1 MKNNNGASIRK
12 LSSRSLKNNSMRNT
26 FAIMAITLTCTLFT
40 AAFSLLSGAI
50 QKAQET
56 TMHEVG
62 TRSHVGLKAVTT
74 EQYEK
79 VIADPLVKKSGYN
92 IFIGRAD
99 NILKRQAELRYTP
112 YEENLSDMFIELEE
126 GHLPVEKNE
135 IIVDTIIMDELRIP
149 YALGEKVPLTF
160 TFMDRVIEDEFIV
173 SGYYKGDNISH
184 ASELFLSE
192 SYWTQ
197 LKGSLTDDDFKQ
209 WEKDHPNDNGVGLM
223 AVNIYLDNDSNLEEK
238 ITNIIINA
246 GYEPETELNYG
257 VNWAYMGSRI
267 SSLDPI
273 TFAFLILAV
282 SVIFASGY
290 LIIYNI
296 FQISVINDIRFYG
309 LLKTIGTTKKQIRR
323 LISHQAVFLSIIG
336 IPIGLLIGFLIGKAA
351 LPIAMSFGD
360 TTNIDT
366 SLEFN
371 PFIMVF
377 GAVFSAFTVFLSCRK
392 PGKIAGNVSPIEAV
406 KYTDSDFQKRHKKRK
421 RSSRFSA
428 VSMALSNLGR
438 NKRTTVVVT
447 AAISLSIILLAIIM
461 TAVRSFRLDQYI
473 EQRIVGDFLIGNV
486 NITAAS
492 PRSGDLSID
501 EEYLSLADSQEGIE
515 SINKMWVQYATTIK
529 IDENAAKAYRKLDEE
544 GKLRRDKY
552 TNVDGRLTGEDPI
565 DGFAYKYDTALFD
578 NLKVIEGSLDVE
590 KFQNGKYIL
599 LGTMRGEDSITEH
612 DHVYHPGDKV
622 VVESATEDSTVHEIK
637 NEAGETIDVKWENL
651 ANDEYEVMAIVD
663 IPASMNIHRYP
674 SNACDFI
681 LPLQT
686 PALNSECFAVSYQ
699 IADEYQDDFEN
710 AIKYYS
716 ENVNRFMGYMSKESI
731 ANEFNSMLFAIT
743 SIGIAL
749 AATIALIGILNFINA
764 MITEIIARKRE
775 FAMLQSIGM
784 TNAQLKKTLICEG
797 IAYIVISASVS
808 FVLGSLLSW
817 KVLEALNNVFLFFE
831 YRFQLLPF
839 IITLPI
845 LLLVAIL
852 APLLSFKQLKKKSIV
867 ERLRESE

>member
-1 MKNNNGASIRK
+1 
-12 LSSRSLKNNSMRNT
+12 
-26 FAIMAITLTCTLFT
+26 
-40 AAFSLLSGAI
+40 
-50 QKAQET
+50 
-56 TMHEVG
+56 
-62 TRSHVGLKAVTT
+62 
-74 EQYEK
+74 
-79 VIADPLVKKSGYN
+79 
-92 IFIGRAD
+92 
-99 NILKRQAELRYTP
+99 
-112 YEENLSDMFIELEE
+112 
-126 GHLPVEKNE
+126 
-135 IIVDTIIMDELRIP
+135 
-149 YALGEKVPLTF
+149 
-160 TFMDRVIEDEFIV
+160 
-173 SGYYKGDNISH
+173 
-184 ASELFLSE
+184 
-192 SYWTQ
+192 
-197 LKGSLTDDDFKQ
+197 
-209 WEKDHPNDNGVGLM
+209 
-223 AVNIYLDNDSNLEEK
+223 
-238 ITNIIINA
+238 
-246 GYEPETELNYG
+246 
-257 VNWAYMGSRI
+257 
-267 SSLDPI
+267 
-273 TFAFLILAV
+273 
-282 SVIFASGY
+282 
-290 LIIYNI
+290 
-296 FQISVINDIRFYG
+296 VINDIRFYG

-323 LISHQAVFLSIIG
+323 LISHQAVFLSVIG
-336 IPIGLLIGFLIGKAA
+336 IPIGLLIGFLIGKAT
-351 LPIAMSFGD
+351 LPIAMSIGD
-360 TTNIDT
+360 ATNIDT

-406 KYTDSDFQKRHKKRK
+406 KYTDADFTKRYKKRK

-486 NITAAS
+486 NVTNMS
-492 PRSGDLSID
+492 PMTGDASID

-515 SINKMWVQYATTIK
+515 SINKMWVQYATFIK
-529 IDENAAKAYRKLDEE
+529 IDENAAKAFRKLDEE
-544 GKLRRDKY
+544 GKLRHGEND
-552 TNVDGRLTGEDPI
+552 NVDGRLTGEDSI
-565 DGFAYKYDTALFD
+565 DGYAYKYDTALFD
-578 NLKVIEGSLDVE
+578 NLKVIEGSLDAE

-599 LGTMRGEDSITEH
+599 LGTMRGDDSITEH

-622 VVESATEDSTVHEIK
+622 VVESLSEDSTFYEIK
-637 NEAGETIDVKWENL
+637 NEAGETIGIKYENL

-663 IPASMNIHRYP
+663 IPASMNLHRYP
-674 SNACDFI
+674 MNACDFI
-681 LPLQT
+681 LPLPT
-686 PALNSECFAVSYQ
+686 PAVNSECFAVSYQ
-699 IADEYQDDFEN
+699 ISDEYQDDFEN
-710 AIKYYS
+710 AVKYYS
-716 ENVNRFMGYMSKESI
+716 ENVNTFMGYMSKDSI

-784 TNAQLKKTLICEG
+784 TNAQLQKTLICEG
-797 IAYIVISASVS
+797 IAYIAISAGVS

-839 IITLPI
+839 IITIPI
-845 LLLVAIL
+845 LLLVAVL

>member
-1 MKNNNGASIRK
+1 MKNNNGASIRR
-12 LSSRSLKNNSMRNT
+12 LSARSIKNNRMRNT

-40 AAFSLLSGAI
+40 AAFSLMSGAM
-50 QKAQET
+50 QTAQET
-56 TMHEVG
+56 TMREVG
-62 TRSHVGLKAVTT
+62 MKCHVGLKAATT

-135 IIVDTIIMDELRIP
+135 IVVDTIIMDELQIP

-160 TFMDRVIEDEFIV
+160 TFMDEVIEDEFLV
-173 SGYYKGDNISH
+173 SGYYQGDYISH

-192 SYWTQ
+192 SYWKE
-197 LKGSLTDDDFKQ
+197 LKGDLTDDDFKQ
-209 WEKDHPNDNGVGLM
+209 WGKDYPQDKGVGLM
-223 AVNIYLDNDSNLEEK
+223 AVNIYLDNDSDLEKK
-238 ITNIIINA
+238 ISNIIINA
-246 GYEPETELNYG
+246 GYEPGTELDYG
-257 VNWAYMGSRI
+257 VNWAYMGSRM

-273 TFAFLILAV
+273 TCAFLILAV
-282 SVIFASGY
+282 AVIFASGY

-323 LISHQAVFLSIIG
+323 LIKHQAVFLSVIG
-336 IPIGLLIGFLIGKAA
+336 IPVGLIIGFLIGKAA
-351 LPIAMSFGD
+351 LPIAMSIGS
-360 TTNIDT
+360 TTSINT
-366 SLEFN
+366 SLKFN

-406 KYTDSDFQKRHKKRK
+406 KYTDTDFTKRHKKRK
-421 RSSRFSA
+421 RSNRFSA

-473 EQRIVGDFLIGNV
+473 EQRIAGDFLIGNV
-486 NITAAS
+486 SITAMS
-492 PRSGDLSID
+492 PRTFDVSID
-501 EEYLSLADSQEGIE
+501 EEYLSLAASQEGIE
-515 SINKMWVQYATTIK
+515 SINKMWYQYGTSLK
-529 IDENAAKAYRKLDEE
+529 VDENAAKAYRKLDEE
-544 GKLRRDKY
+544 GKLRHSEY
-552 TNVDGRLTGEDPI
+552 TDVDGLLTGEEPI
-565 DGFAYKYDTALFD
+565 KGNAYQYDTALFE
-578 NLKVIEGSLDVE
+578 NLKVIEGSLDAE
-590 KFQNGKYIL
+590 KFQNGGYIL
-599 LGTMRGEDSITEH
+599 LGKMRGNDSITER

-622 VVESATEDSTVHEIK
+622 IVESITEDSTFYEIK
-637 NEAGETIDVKWENL
+637 NEAGETIDVKYENL

-663 IPASMNIHRYP
+663 IPASMDLHRYP
-674 SNACDFI
+674 ANACDFI
-681 LPLQT
+681 LPLSK
-686 PALNSECFAVSYQ
+686 PAIRSECFAVSYQ

-710 AIKYYS
+710 AVKYYS
-716 ENVNRFMGYMSKESI
+716 ENVNTFMGYMSKESI
-731 ANEFNSMLFAIT
+731 AKEFENMLFAIT

-784 TNAQLKKTLICEG
+784 TNAQLQKTLICEG
-797 IAYIVISASVS
+797 IAYIAISAGIS

-839 IITLPI
+839 IIMIPI
-845 LLLVAIL
+845 LLLVAVL
-852 APLLSFKQLKKKSIV
+852 APLLSFKQIRKKSIV

>member
-12 LSSRSLKNNSMRNT
+12 LSSRSLKNNRMRNM

-40 AAFSLLSGAI
+40 AAFSLLSGAM

-62 TRSHVGLKAVTT
+62 TKCHVGLKAATT

-92 IFIGRAD
+92 IFIARAE

-135 IIVDTIIMDELRIP
+135 IVVDTIIMDELRIS

-173 SGYYKGDNISH
+173 SGYYKGDHISH

-192 SYWTQ
+192 SYWKE

-209 WEKDHPNDNGVGLM
+209 WGKDHPEDKDVGLM
-223 AVNIYLDNDSNLEEK
+223 AVNIFLDNDSNLEEK
-238 ITNIIINA
+238 ITNIIKNA
-246 GYEPETELNYG
+246 GYEPDTELDYG

-273 TFAFLILAV
+273 TYAFLILAV

-336 IPIGLLIGFLIGKAA
+336 IPIGLLIGFLIGKAT
-351 LPIAMSFGD
+351 LPIAMSIGD
-360 TTNIDT
+360 ATNIDT

-377 GAVFSAFTVFLSCRK
+377 GAVFSAITVFLSCRK

-406 KYTDSDFQKRHKKRK
+406 KYTDSDFTKRHKKRK

-428 VSMALSNLGR
+428 LSMALSNLGR

-486 NITAAS
+486 NVTDMS
-492 PRSGDLSID
+492 PMTGDVSID

-515 SINKMWVQYATTIK
+515 SINKMWVQYATFIK

-544 GKLRRDKY
+544 GKLKRNEY

-565 DGFAYKYDTALFD
+565 DGYAYKYDTALFD
-578 NLKVIEGSLDVE
+578 NLKVIEGSLDAE

-599 LGTMRGEDSITEH
+599 LGKMRGNDSMTES

-622 VVESATEDSTVHEIK
+622 VVESITEDSTFYEIK
-637 NEAGETIDVKWENL
+637 NEAGETIGVEYENL

-663 IPASMNIHRYP
+663 IPASMDLHRYP

-686 PALNSECFAVSYQ
+686 PAVNSECFAVSYQ
-699 IADEYQDDFEN
+699 IADEYQDDFED

-784 TNAQLKKTLICEG
+784 TNAQLQKTLICEG
-797 IAYIVISASVS
+797 IAYIAISAGVS

-839 IITLPI
+839 IITIPI
-845 LLLVAIL
+845 LLLVAVL
-852 APLLSFKQLKKKSIV
+852 APLLSFKQLRNKSIV